1 MSSDP
6 QRGHATVRRPR
17 ATGTGPPTG
26 GCLGGAIPNRRSFSL
41 PSSDIQ
47 SVVHAG
53 LSRVV
58 TRGSQPAARQTNDTC
73 AVIASIAGQP
83 E

>member
-1 MSSDP
+1 MSVEP
-6 QRGHATVRRPR
+6 HLGHSTTRRPS
-17 ATGTGPPTG
+17 ATETGPSAG
-26 GCLGGAIPNRRSFSL
+26 VCVGGAIPNRRSLPF

-47 SVVHAG
+47 SVVQAG

-58 TRGSQPAARQTNDTC
+58 TRGSQPAARHTCDTW
-73 AVIASIAGQP
+73 AAIASMAGHP